1 MERLTM
7 LKKTFRQ
14 MAVAQIVSA
23 MTVILC
29 LLIDSIMIG
38 RFLGVDSMAAYGLSN
53 PLLLAFA
60 AIGSMVSAGVQVMCS
75 KSLGSGDQKANNTY
89 YSVTVVLC
97 VAVSVFALAFVILL
111 RHPLCQFLGAGSSG
125 TLHDLTSDYLLGFII
140 GAPAFLASTILV
152 PFMQLAGKQTRL
164 VVAVLLMTISDIV
177 FDALNVFVFHGG
189 MFGMGLASSMSYYI
203 AFIAGI
209 FYFVS
214 KDCLFRFKLALVH
227 MKEVLELLKAG
238 IPTVINMISLVLLS
252 FVLNQILM
260 SISGSTAVAAYSI
273 ISTASNICY
282 AFSSGIAAVILM
294 LSGIYYYENDRK
306 TLYDLLKLMLRYAII
321 IDVILTVVI
330 LVIAPFMVKLFMN
343 SDSGAFELATLGLRL
358 FALSLVPSSI
368 NTGLKHFFQGTDH
381 IKLTEFISVLQ
392 NFACIAG
399 FSFLLSLVAGTTG
412 VWLGYLCGEC
422 LVLLIIYAIVWH
434 HNKSGAFTLENFSL
448 LPKDFGV
455 SDDYYLRATLKTMD
469 EVVDFSAQVSAFCK
483 KHKANS
489 RCCYFTALC
498 VEEIGKNI
506 LSYGYQ
512 NDKNHDIDVSLFFK
526 QPELV
531 LRIRDEG
538 KPFDP
543 VEYNKMINSDD
554 PVSHMG
560 IRMVFGVAKQVS
572 YTNSMSQNSISL
584 TLDSQWR

>member
-1 MERLTM
+1 M

-14 MAVAQIVSA
+14 MAIAQIVSA

-38 RFLGVDSMAAYGLSN
+38 RFLGVDSIAAYGLSN
-53 PLLLAFA
+53 PLLLSFA

-89 YSVTVVLC
+89 YSVTVVIC
-97 VAVSVFALAFVILL
+97 VAVALFALAFVSLF
-111 RHPLCQFLGAGSSG
+111 RHPLCQFLGAGDSG
-125 TLHDLTSDYLLGFII
+125 LLHDLTSDYLLGFII

-164 VVAVLLMTISDIV
+164 VIAVLLMTISDIV

-189 MFGMGLASSMSYYI
+189 MFGMGLASSLSYYV
-203 AFIAGI
+203 AFIVGI
-209 FYFVS
+209 FYFLS
-214 KDCLFRFKLALVH
+214 KDCLFRFKLSLVH
-227 MKEVLELLKAG
+227 IKDCLELVKAG
-238 IPTVINMISLVLLS
+238 IPTIINMISLVLLS

-260 SISGSTAVAAYSI
+260 TISGSTAVAAYSI

-306 TLYDLLKLMLRYAII
+306 TLYYLMKLMLRYVII
-321 IDVILTVVI
+321 IDIILTIVILIV
-330 LVIAPFMVKLFMN
+330 APFLVTLFMSN
-343 SDSGAFELATLGLRL
+343 DSSAFDLATLGLRL

-381 IKLTEFISVLQ
+381 VRLTEFISVLQ
-392 NFACIAG
+392 NFACIAF
-399 FSFLLSLVAGTTG
+399 FSFILSFFIGTTG

-422 LVLLIIYAIVWH
+422 LVLLIIYIMVWH
-434 HNKSGAFTLENFSL
+434 HNKNRAFTLENFSL

-455 SDDYYLRATLKTMD
+455 PDDYYLRATLESIAD
-469 EVVDFSAQVSAFCK
+469 VVAFSAKVSAFCK

-498 VEEIGKNI
+498 IEEIAKNV
-506 LSYGYQ
+506 LSHGYD
-512 NDKNHDIDVSLFFK
+512 NAKKHRVDVSLFFK

-543 VEYNKMINSDD
+543 VEYNRMVNTDD
-554 PVSHMG
+554 PVSHLG

-572 YTNSMSQNSISL
+572 YTNSMSQNSVTI
-584 TLDSQWR
+584 TLDSEW

>member
-1 MERLTM
+1 M

-38 RFLGVDSMAAYGLSN
+38 RFLSVDAMAAYGLAN

-89 YSVTVVLC
+89 YSVTVVMC
-97 VAVSVFALAFVILL
+97 IAVSIFAIVFVLLL
-111 RHPLCQFLGAGSSG
+111 REPLSQFLGAGSSG
-125 TLHDLTSDYLLGFII
+125 LLHDLTSDYLLGFII

-164 VVAVLLMTISDIV
+164 VAAVLLMIISDII
-177 FDALNVFVFHGG
+177 FDILNVFVFHGG
-189 MFGMGLASSMSYYI
+189 MFGMGLASSLSYYV
-203 AFIAGI
+203 AFIVGI
-209 FYFVS
+209 FYFIS
-214 KDCLFRFKLALVH
+214 KDCLFRFKLKLVQF
-227 MKEVLELLKAG
+227 KACVELLKAG
-238 IPTVINMISLVLLS
+238 IPTIINMISLVLLS

-260 SISGSTAVAAYSI
+260 AISGSTAVAAYSI

-282 AFSSGIAAVILM
+282 AFSSGIAAVTLM
-294 LSGIYYYENDRK
+294 LSGIYYYEDDRK
-306 TLYDLLKLMLRYAII
+306 TLNDLMKLMLRYVII
-321 IDVILTVVI
+321 IDIIITIVILIV
-330 LVIAPFMVKLFMN
+330 APFIVKLFMDN
-343 SDSGAFELATLGLRL
+343 DSASFDLATLGLRL
-358 FALSLVPSSI
+358 FVLSLVPSSI
-368 NTGLKHFFQGTDH
+368 NTGLKHFYQGTNH

-392 NFACIAG
+392 NFVCIAS
-399 FSFLLSLVAGTTG
+399 FSFLLSFFAGTTG

-422 LVLLIIYAIVWH
+422 LVLLIIYVIICH
-434 HNKSGAFTLENFSL
+434 HNKSATLTLEKITL

-455 SDDYYLRATLKTMD
+455 PDDYYLRATLENIN
-469 EVVDFSAQVSAFCK
+469 EVVDFSAAVSAFCK
-483 KHKANS
+483 KHNANS

-498 VEEIGKNI
+498 VEEIAKNI
-506 LSYGYQ
+506 LSYGY
-512 NDKNHDIDVSLFFK
+512 NNKKNHNIDVSLFFK

-543 VEYNKMINSDD
+543 VEYNRMATSDD
-554 PVSHMG
+554 PVNHLG
-560 IRMVFGVAKQVS
+560 IRIVFGVAKQVS
-572 YTNSMSQNSISL
+572 YTNSMSQNSVTI
-584 TLDSQWR
+584 TIDSQW

>member
-1 MERLTM
+1 MINKILT
-7 LKKTFRQ
+7 
-14 MAVAQIVSA
+14 
-23 MTVILC
+23 
-29 LLIDSIMIG
+29 
-38 RFLGVDSMAAYGLSN
+38 
-53 PLLLAFA
+53 
-60 AIGSMVSAGVQVMCS
+60 
-75 KSLGSGDQKANNTY
+75 
-89 YSVTVVLC
+89 
-97 VAVSVFALAFVILL
+97 
-111 RHPLCQFLGAGSSG
+111 
-125 TLHDLTSDYLLGFII
+125 
-140 GAPAFLASTILV
+140 
-152 PFMQLAGKQTRL
+152 
-164 VVAVLLMTISDIV
+164 
-177 FDALNVFVFHGG
+177 
-189 MFGMGLASSMSYYI
+189 
-203 AFIAGI
+203 
-209 FYFVS
+209 
-214 KDCLFRFKLALVH
+214 
-227 MKEVLELLKAG
+227 
-238 IPTVINMISLVLLS
+238 
-252 FVLNQILM
+252 

-294 LSGIYYYENDRK
+294 LSGIYYYEDDRK
-306 TLYDLLKLMLRYAII
+306 TLYDLLKLMLRYAIL

-330 LVIAPFMVKLFMN
+330 LVIAPFMVKLFMS

-399 FSFLLSLVAGTTG
+399 FSFLLSFVAGTTG

-455 SDDYYLRATLKTMD
+455 PDDYYLRATLKTMD
-469 EVVDFSAQVSAFCK
+469 EVMDFSAQVSAFCK
-483 KHKANS
+483 KHNANS

-498 VEEIGKNI
+498 VEEIGTNI
-506 LSYGYQ
+506 LSYGYK
-512 NDKNHDIDVSLFFK
+512 NAKNHDIDVSLFFK

-543 VEYNKMINSDD
+543 VEYNNMINSDD

-560 IRMVFGVAKQVS
+560 IRIVFGVAKRIS

-584 TLDSQWR
+584 TLDSQW

>member
-1 MERLTM
+1 M

-89 YSVTVVLC
+89 YSVTVVIC
-97 VAVSVFALAFVILL
+97 VAVSLFAIVFVTLL

-125 TLHDLTSDYLLGFII
+125 TLHNLTSDYLLGFII

-189 MFGMGLASSMSYYI
+189 MFGMGLASSLSYYI
-203 AFIAGI
+203 AFIVGI

-214 KDCLFRFKLALVH
+214 KDCLFRFKLTLVH
-227 MKEVLELLKAG
+227 MKDCLELLKAG

-260 SISGSTAVAAYSI
+260 VISGSTSVAAYSI

-282 AFSSGIAAVILM
+282 AFSSGIAAVTLM
-294 LSGIYYYENDRK
+294 LSGIYYYEDDRK
-306 TLYDLLKLMLRYAII
+306 TLYDLMKIMLRYVIVIDII
-321 IDVILTVVI
+321 LTIVILIV
-330 LVIAPFMVKLFMN
+330 APLLVKLFMTN
-343 SDSGAFELATLGLRL
+343 DSRAFDLATLGLRL
-358 FALSLVPSSI
+358 FALSLLPSSI
-368 NTGLKHFFQGTDH
+368 NTGLKHFFQGTSH
-381 IKLTEFISVLQ
+381 IRLTEFISVLQ
-392 NFACIAG
+392 NFACIAF
-399 FSFLLSLVAGTTG
+399 FSFVLSCVAGTTG

-422 LVLLIIYAIVWH
+422 LVLLIIYIMVWH
-434 HNKSGAFTLENFSL
+434 HNKSGAFTLENFTL

-455 SDDYYLRATLKTMD
+455 PDDHYLRATLETMD
-469 EVVDFSAQVSAFCK
+469 DVVDFSAKVSSFCK
-483 KHKANS
+483 KHNANS
-489 RCCYFTALC
+489 RCCYFTSLC
-498 VEEIGKNI
+498 IEEISKNV
-506 LSYGYQ
+506 LSHGYK
-512 NDKNHDIDVSLFFK
+512 NKKNHPVDVSLFFK

-531 LRIRDEG
+531 LRMRDEG

-543 VEYNKMINSDD
+543 VEYNRMANSDD
-554 PVSHMG
+554 PISHLG
-560 IRMVFGVAKQVS
+560 IRMVFGVAKQVT
-572 YTNSMSQNSISL
+572 YTNSMSQNSVTI
-584 TLDSQWR
+584 TIDSKW

>member
-1 MERLTM
+1 M

-111 RHPLCQFLGAGSSG
+111 RHPLCRFLGAGSLG

-152 PFMQLAGKQTRL
+152 PFLQLAGKQTRL

-294 LSGIYYYENDRK
+294 LSGIYYYEDDRK

-330 LVIAPFMVKLFMN
+330 FVIAPFMVKLFMS
-343 SDSGAFELATLGLRL
+343 SDSGAFELATQGLRL

-399 FSFLLSLVAGTTG
+399 FSFLLSFVVGTTG

-422 LVLLIIYAIVWH
+422 LVLLIIYAIVWC
-434 HNKSGAFTLENFSL
+434 HNRSGAFTLENFSL

-455 SDDYYLRATLKTMD
+455 SDDYYLRATLRTMD

-483 KHKANS
+483 KHNANS

-506 LSYGYQ
+506 LSYGYK
-512 NDKNHDIDVSLFFK
+512 NAKNHDIDVSLFFK

-543 VEYNKMINSDD
+543 VEYNKMITSDD